1 MSRLP
6 PLRLLTTFEAVA
18 RLGSMREAASALNVT
33 QPAVT
38 QALKA
43 LEDHVGAVLI
53 DRSTR
58 PARLTETGQQLAR
71 ATRDGLDLIADTIEE
86 IRTSTG
92 LEDQRLTVA
101 CTMGMATHWLMPRLS
116 DFYARHPGYFVNVQ
130 VPPTDL
136 PQIWPGTDLVLRYG
150 RGTWTD
156 GTTLRLFDETV
167 CPVGRPALVDH
178 LLAKGEGL
186 DAAPLIHVRTV
197 EARHWEGW
205 ADYLARRGLP
215 KPRGPSHIFDN
226 YVQAVQAALDG
237 RGLMLGWR
245 SITDGHVADGSLQ
258 PWPDGALDLG
268 TAYFATVAPAA
279 AKRPTVKAF
288 VAWLGEGTEGLPS
301 ELKGPEVGSGD
312 VFAAFTEWN
321 SDAHL
326 RAFKDL

>member
-43 LEDHVGAVLI
+43 LEDHVGAILI

-86 IRTSTG
+86 IRTSAG
-92 LEDQRLTVA
+92 LEDQSLTVA
-101 CTMGMATHWLMPRLS
+101 CTMGFATHWLMPRLS
-116 DFYARHPGYFVNVQ
+116 GFYAENPGLFVNVQ

-150 RGTWTD
+150 RGTWKD
-156 GTTLRLFDETV
+156 GETLRLFDETIR
-167 CPVGRPALVDH
+167 PVGRPALVES

-186 DAAPLIHVRTV
+186 ETAPLIHVRTV

-205 ADYLARRGLP
+205 TDYLARRGLP
-215 KPRGPSHIFDN
+215 KSRGRSHIFDN

-237 RGLMLGWR
+237 RGLMLGWH
-245 SITDGHVADGSLQ
+245 SITDHLVADGSLK

-279 AKRPTVKAF
+279 AKRSPVKAF
-288 VAWLGEGTEGLPS
+288 VAWLEERAGADFGTP
-301 ELKGPEVGSGD
+301 
-312 VFAAFTEWN
+312 
-321 SDAHL
+321 
-326 RAFKDL
+326 

>member
-1 MSRLP
+1 LSRLP

-18 RLGSMREAASALNVT
+18 RLGSMREAAAALNVT

-58 PARLTETGQQLAR
+58 PARLTEPGQQLAR
-71 ATRDGLDLIADTIEE
+71 ATRDGLDLIAETIEE
-86 IRTSTG
+86 IRTSSD

-101 CTMGMATHWLMPRLS
+101 CTMGFATHWLMPRLS
-116 DFYARHPGYFVNVQ
+116 DFYARHPGLFVNVQ

-156 GTTLRLFDETV
+156 GTTQRLFSETV
-167 CPVGRPALVDH
+167 CPVGHPALVDD
-178 LLAKGEGL
+178 LLARGAGL

-205 ADYLARRGLP
+205 SDYFARRGLP
-215 KPRGPSHIFDN
+215 KQRGQSHVFDN
-226 YVQAVQAALDG
+226 YVQAVQAALDS

-245 SITDGHVADGSLQ
+245 SITEKLVADGSLKS
-258 PWPDGALDLG
+258 WPDGALDLG

-279 AKRPTVKAF
+279 AKRPPVNAF
-288 VAWLGEGTEGLPS
+288 VAWLGAEAESST
-301 ELKGPEVGSGD
+301 
-312 VFAAFTEWN
+312 
-321 SDAHL
+321 
-326 RAFKDL
+326 R

>member
-53 DRSTR
+53 DRTTR
-58 PARLTETGQQLAR
+58 PARLTEPGQQLAR
-71 ATRDGLDLIADTIEE
+71 ATRDGLDLIADTIED
-86 IRTSTG
+86 IRSVTG

-101 CTMGMATHWLMPRLS
+101 CTMGFATHWLMPRLS
-116 DFYARHPGYFVNVQ
+116 DFYALNPGLFVNVQ

-156 GTTLRLFDETV
+156 GETLRLFDETV
-167 CPVGRPALVDH
+167 CPVGHPALVEN
-178 LLAKGEGL
+178 LLAKGAGL
-186 DAAPLIHVRTV
+186 DTAPLIHVRTV

-205 ADYLARRGLP
+205 SDYFARRGLP
-215 KPRGPSHIFDN
+215 KPRGQSHVFDN
-226 YVQAVQAALDG
+226 YVQAVQAALDS

-245 SITDGHVADGSLQ
+245 SITEKLVADGSLE
-258 PWPDGALDLG
+258 PWPDAALDLG
-268 TAYFATVAPAA
+268 TAYFTTVAPAA
-279 AKRPTVKAF
+279 AKRPAVRAF
-288 VAWLGEGTEGLPS
+288 VAWLGEKTEAES
-301 ELKGPEVGSGD
+301 
-312 VFAAFTEWN
+312 
-321 SDAHL
+321 
-326 RAFKDL
+326 

>member
-53 DRSTR
+53 DRTTR
-58 PARLTETGQQLAR
+58 PARLTEPGQQLAR
-71 ATRDGLDLIADTIEE
+71 ATRDGLDLIAATIEE
-86 IRTSTG
+86 IRSSTG
-92 LEDQRLTVA
+92 LVDQRLTVA
-101 CTMGMATHWLMPRLS
+101 CTMGFATHWLMPRLS
-116 DFYARHPGYFVNVQ
+116 DFYARNPGLFVNVQ

-156 GTTLRLFDETV
+156 GETLRLFSEVV
-167 CPVGRPALVDH
+167 CPVGHPALVEN
-178 LLAKGEGL
+178 LLAKGAGL
-186 DAAPLIHVRTV
+186 ETAPLIHVRTV

-205 ADYLARRGLP
+205 SDYFAGRGLP
-215 KPRGPSHIFDN
+215 KPRGQSHVFDN
-226 YVQAVQAALDG
+226 YVQAVQAALDS

-245 SITDGHVADGSLQ
+245 SITEKLVADGSLE
-258 PWPDGALDLG
+258 PWPDAALDLG

-279 AKRPTVKAF
+279 AKRPAVRAF
-288 VAWLGEGTEGLPS
+288 VAWLGEKTEAESL
-301 ELKGPEVGSGD
+301 D
-312 VFAAFTEWN
+312 
-321 SDAHL
+321 
-326 RAFKDL
+326 R

>member
-43 LEDHVGAVLI
+43 LEDHVGAILI

-92 LEDQRLTVA
+92 LEDQSLTVA
-101 CTMGMATHWLMPRLS
+101 CTMGFATHWLMPRLS
-116 DFYARHPGYFVNVQ
+116 GFYAENPGLFVNVQ

-150 RGTWTD
+150 RGTWKD
-156 GTTLRLFDETV
+156 GETLRLFDETI
-167 CPVGRPALVDH
+167 CPVGRPALVES

-186 DAAPLIHVRTV
+186 EAAPLIHVRTV

-215 KPRGPSHIFDN
+215 KSRGRSHIFDN

-237 RGLMLGWR
+237 RGLMLGWH
-245 SITDGHVADGSLQ
+245 SITDHLVADGSLK

-279 AKRPTVKAF
+279 AKRSPVKAF
-288 VAWLGEGTEGLPS
+288 VAWLEERAGADFGTP
-301 ELKGPEVGSGD
+301 
-312 VFAAFTEWN
+312 
-321 SDAHL
+321 
-326 RAFKDL
+326 

>member
-1 MSRLP
+1 LSRLP

-58 PARLTETGQQLAR
+58 PARLTEPGQQLAR

-101 CTMGMATHWLMPRLS
+101 CTMGLATHWLMPRLS
-116 DFYARHPGYFVNVQ
+116 DFYARQPGYVVNVQ

-136 PQIWPGTDLVLRYG
+136 PQMWPGTDLVLRYG

-167 CPVGRPALVDH
+167 CPVGRPALVEN

-205 ADYLARRGLP
+205 TDYLARRDLP

-245 SITDGHVADGSLQ
+245 SITDTLVADGSLK
-258 PWPDGALDLG
+258 PWPEGALDLG
-268 TAYFATVAPAA
+268 TAYFATVAPTAA
-279 AKRPTVKAF
+279 RRPAVKAF
-288 VAWLGEGTEGLPS
+288 VDWLCRSPEILELRKLDNSVTTELS
-301 ELKGPEVGSGD
+301 
-312 VFAAFTEWN
+312 N
-321 SDAHL
+321 
-326 RAFKDL
+326 